1 MCMSWSS
8 QGAMTKYNKLFL
20 IDQEAGKFKIMML
33 TDSVSGETPHPGSQM
48 TIFLLGQGVSLLFLL

>member
-1 MCMSWSS
+1 MSWSS

-33 TDSVSGETPHPGSQM
+33 TDSVSGES
-48 TIFLLGQGVSLLFLL
+48 FLLHRWLSFHWVFTFGRG

>member
-1 MCMSWSS
+1 MCMSWSG

-33 TDSVSGETPHPGSQM
+33 TDSVSGES
-48 TIFLLGQGVSLLFLL
+48 FLLHRWLSFHWVFTFGRG